1 LELTPEERKRIYE
14 EEKARLEAQER
25 LKQEALDR
33 VTSVAVT
40 CPRCHEHTVHPT
52 RPSHSSVDCAHCGG
66 QFDVSIGRLVGGTA
80 TRVMGNVIGTYNDN
94 WHMRI
99 EGLDGVQTTWTV
111 EVSGVGHDFSGG
123 DILSLSIL
131 KGKPRV
137 VTNSST
143 KKFTTLVTGGCVLT
157 LLSLTLLSVLMGLFW
172 LIM

>member
-25 LKQEALDR
+25 LKREALDR

-40 CPRCHEHTVHPT
+40 CPRCHKHTIQPT
-52 RPSHSSVDCAHCGG
+52 RPSRSSVDCGHCSE
-66 QFDVSIGRLVGGTA
+66 QFDVSIGRLVGGTS
-80 TRVMGNVIGTYNDN
+80 TRVMGNIIGTYNDQ

-99 EGLDGVQTTWTV
+99 EELDGVQTTWTV
-111 EVSGVGHDFSGG
+111 ELSGVGHDFSSG

-131 KGKPRV
+131 NGKPRV

-157 LLSLTLLSVLMGLFW
+157 LLSLTILSVLVGLTW
-172 LIM
+172 LIV